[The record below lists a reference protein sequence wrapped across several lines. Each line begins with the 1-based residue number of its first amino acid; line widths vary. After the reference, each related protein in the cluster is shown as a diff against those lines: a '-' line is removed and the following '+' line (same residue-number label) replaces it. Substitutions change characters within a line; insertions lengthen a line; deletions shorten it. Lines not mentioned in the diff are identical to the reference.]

1 MFTFRAVVVSVYDA
15 DTITVDVDLGFHQ
28 KSEEIKL
35 RLFGINAPEV
45 RGPEKVEGKVSR
57 DWLREQIL
65 GQGVVIRTYKEGRG
79 KGKYGRWLADVFA
92 SSDVV
97 RDDRGGL
104 SLSPDAVSFNQQLVT
119 NGLAVPADY

>member
-1 MFTFRAVVVSVYDA
+1 MFTFRAHVSAVYDA

-35 RLFGINAPEV
+35 RLFGIDAPEM
-45 RGPEKVEGKVSR
+45 RGPEKVAGRVSR
-57 DWLREQIL
+57 DWLRKQIL
-65 GQGVVIRTYKEGRG
+65 GKEVVIRTYKDGRG

-92 SSDVV
+92 GDDVV

-119 NGLAVPADY
+119 NGLAVSANY

>member
-45 RGPEKVEGKVSR
+45 RGSEKVEGRVSR

-65 GQGVVIRTYKEGRG
+65 GKGVVIRTYKDGRG